1 MPLIV
6 HSIWRAPAM
15 APEREL
21 AVARP
26 RSFWQCVL
34 MMTLSAPGVLRLMSA
49 MRPPNSWGRF
59 HPVVSGMLS
68 VVAPACFV
76 VFVLVVVREERVS
89 VQGALFLSASA
100 AQKESGH

>member
-1 MPLIV
+1 
-6 HSIWRAPAM
+6 
-15 APEREL
+15 
-21 AVARP
+21 
-26 RSFWQCVL
+26 
-34 MMTLSAPGVLRLMSA
+34 
-49 MRPPNSWGRF
+49 
-59 HPVVSGMLS
+59 MLS